1 MAVMECEPAASVEVV
16 SAAVPPLR
24 ATLPSGVAP
33 SKNCTVPVGPE
44 DGLIVA
50 VNVTGW
56 PNVDV
61 GADEATVVVVDV
73 WVWPHDGNLNDPM
86 RVLQLAETVVAW
98 YSCVYQNRQ
107 SSLGSI
113 RIAE

>member
-1 MAVMECEPAASVEVV
+1 VV
-16 SAAVPPLR
+16 SAALPPLS
-24 ATLPSGVAP
+24 AAVPSELTP
-33 SKNCTVPVGPE
+33 SKNWTVPVDAAGE
-44 DGLIVA
+44 TVA

-86 RVLQLAETVVAW
+86 RVLQFAEAVIAW